1 MELRMSGSKGIFI
14 SGIFINTG
22 VIFTCV
28 VKTKVNLIKFVRLWD
43 MIKYRGKSS
52 R

>member
-22 VIFTCV
+22 VIFTFV

>member
-1 MELRMSGSKGIFI
+1 MTFAIICSVIFI
-14 SGIFINTG
+14 KTE
-22 VIFTCV
+22 VIFTWV

-43 MIKYRGKSS
+43 MIKYRGKSF